1 MAVPISSL
9 FMKVNYYM
17 CIQFCPDQFQPA
29 VYKSVVEDVINGVRE
44 TFLDEGCDE
53 QILQELKQVQ

>member
-1 MAVPISSL
+1 MLAKVPDRLGRIGI
-9 FMKVNYYM
+9 FI
-17 CIQFCPDQFQPA
+17 IQFSPDQFQPA

-53 QILQELKQVQ
+53 QILQELKQVE